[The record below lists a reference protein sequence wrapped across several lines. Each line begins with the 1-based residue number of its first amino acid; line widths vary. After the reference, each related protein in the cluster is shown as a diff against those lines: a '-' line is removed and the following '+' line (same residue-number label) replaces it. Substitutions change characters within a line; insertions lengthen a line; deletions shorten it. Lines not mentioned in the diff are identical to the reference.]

1 MHLPHNL
8 INIFSIYFALFRRQQ
23 LSIAFVNIVHIDN
36 LLGFSLWFRIN
47 FTLNNL
53 RWVLELLILFLTR
66 VRIWHNLW
74 SYLALDSGS
83 FLGLYVRH
91 LWLKVHL
98 DMMVVWL
105 VQMDPQLAGVPK
117 ILGTLNFIS
126 VGTRLNLNRTN
137 RMSSY
142 RILPNRLLNRFIFL
156 SWRASNNL
164 LWGVFITKIK
174 YLMIG
179 NASRR

>member
-1 MHLPHNL
+1 M
-8 INIFSIYFALFRRQQ
+8 
-23 LSIAFVNIVHIDN
+23 HIDK

-53 RWVLELLILFLTR
+53 RWFLELLILFLTR
-66 VRIWHNLW
+66 VSIWHNLW
-74 SYLALDSGS
+74 SYLALNSGS
-83 FLGLYVRH
+83 FLGLNVRH

-105 VQMDPQLAGVPK
+105 VQVDPQLAGVPK
-117 ILGTLNFIS
+117 IRKILGTLDFIS

-142 RILPNRLLNRFIFL
+142 RILSNRLLNRFVLL
-156 SWRASNNL
+156 SWRASDNL
-164 LWGVFITKIK
+164 LWGVFITQIK